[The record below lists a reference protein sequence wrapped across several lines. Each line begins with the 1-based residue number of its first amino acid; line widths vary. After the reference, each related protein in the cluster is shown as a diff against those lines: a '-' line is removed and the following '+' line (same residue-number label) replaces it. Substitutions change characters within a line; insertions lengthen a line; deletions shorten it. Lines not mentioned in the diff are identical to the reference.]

1 MPRNVCI
8 TAADGQ
14 TGYLIAEL
22 LLTNQNFK
30 VDSVV
35 GLSLHPT
42 GARSKALDKLGAK
55 IVPHK
60 PGRVRDMVKTLKESE
75 CDTICL
81 IPPTH
86 KDKFD
91 ITMELIEAAKKAGV
105 QNVLF
110 MSSAG
115 CDLAE
120 KDKQPRLREF
130 IELETQVL
138 MCKGDA
144 DVKLGHSPCVIRCVF
159 HRAFRFRH

>member
-22 LLTNQNFK
+22 LLSNEDFSKK

-42 GARSKALDKLGAK
+42 GAKSKAIEKLGGT

-60 PGRVRDMVKTLKESE
+60 PGRVRDMVKTLKETE

-91 ITMELIEAAKKAGV
+91 ITMELIEAAKQAGV

-138 MCKGDA
+138 MTKGDA
-144 DVKLGHSPCVIRCVF
+144 KVKLGHSPCVIRYV
-159 HRAFRFRH
+159 RSSSV

>member
-8 TAADGQ
+8 TAVDGQ

-22 LLTNQNFK
+22 LLTDEKFK
-30 VDSVV
+30 VDKVV
-35 GLSLHPT
+35 GLTLHHA
-42 GARSKALDKLGAK
+42 GARSKAIEKLGATL
-55 IVPHK
+55 VHHK
-60 PGRVRDMVKTLKESE
+60 PGRVREMTQILKDTE

-86 KDKFD
+86 KEKFD
-91 ITMELIEAAKKAGV
+91 ITMELIEAAKRSGVV

-120 KDKQPRLREF
+120 REKQPRLREF
-130 IELETQVL
+130 IDLETEVL
-138 MCKGDA
+138 KTKGNP
-144 DVKLGHSPCVIRCVF
+144 DVKIGHSPCVIRY
-159 HRAFRFRH
+159 A

>member
-1 MPRNVCI
+1 MPRNICI

-14 TGYLIAEL
+14 TGYLIGEL
-22 LLTNQNFK
+22 LLTDENFSK
-30 VDSVV
+30 KIDSVT

-42 GARSKALDKLGAK
+42 GAKSKALEKLGAK
-55 IVPHK
+55 IVAHK
-60 PGRVRDMVKTLKESE
+60 PGRVRDMVKVLKDSE
-75 CDTICL
+75 CDTIAL

-91 ITMELIEAAKKAGV
+91 ITMELIDAAKKAGV

-110 MSSAG
+110 LSAAG

-144 DVKLGHSPCVIRCVF
+144 DVKLGHSPCVIR
-159 HRAFRFRH
+159 